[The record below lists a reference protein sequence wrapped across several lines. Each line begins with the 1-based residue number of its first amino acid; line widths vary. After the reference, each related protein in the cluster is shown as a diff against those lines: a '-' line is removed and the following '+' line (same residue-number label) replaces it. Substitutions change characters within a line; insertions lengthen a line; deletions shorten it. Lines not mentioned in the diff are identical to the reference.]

1 MRPHP
6 DLHSSRDLQLK
17 TPFKSFFQFLN
28 PANASIHRSMPS
40 LVYVPLKPFQNCLIR
55 FSISAKSRSIALL
68 GPKDITVYRSKPALS
83 RAHGYHDPP
92 SMNILGSFPL
102 QACFIFLRKAIA
114 SRPLLPKEIQ
124 TPMTFSSSRSTAPQM
139 NMVVPF
145 RRLFI
150 IFWRQ

>member
-1 MRPHP
+1 MNIPLIP
-6 DLHSSRDLQLK
+6 DLTNPKWLISQEILKSIDSNRGDLQLK

-55 FSISAKSRSIALL
+55 FSISAKSRSIELL
-68 GPKDITVYRSKPALS
+68 GPKDTTVYRSKPALS

-102 QACFIFLRKAIA
+102 
-114 SRPLLPKEIQ
+114 RP
-124 TPMTFSSSRSTAPQM
+124 ST
-139 NMVVPF
+139 
-145 RRLFI
+145 
-150 IFWRQ
+150 